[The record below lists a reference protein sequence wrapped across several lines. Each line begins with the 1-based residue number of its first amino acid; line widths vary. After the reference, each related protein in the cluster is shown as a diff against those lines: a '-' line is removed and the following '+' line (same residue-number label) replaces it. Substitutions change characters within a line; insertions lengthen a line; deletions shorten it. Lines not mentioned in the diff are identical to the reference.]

1 MPQPEAPAARS
12 GAIQGAAYSESA
24 SNGASMPT
32 PARSQF
38 PKLAFFIS
46 LLGRTPPSS
55 TSLAQQ
61 LAERFLGKEYIN
73 ESLSVVAELAFS
85 EASIPKAQE
94 FIRSLLFDIQPAAH
108 HLLIPTFRWAGIAT
122 TNYDLVIERAYA
134 NCRERIQDP
143 VPVLSNGDAIEHKTK
158 RS

>member
-46 LLGRTPPSS
+46 LL
-55 TSLAQQ
+55 
-61 LAERFLGKEYIN
+61 
-73 ESLSVVAELAFS
+73 
-85 EASIPKAQE
+85 SIY
-94 FIRSLLFDIQPAAH
+94 LLRRKIGWLFVGLP
-108 HLLIPTFRWAGIAT
+108 
-122 TNYDLVIERAYA
+122 
-134 NCRERIQDP
+134 
-143 VPVLSNGDAIEHKTK
+143 
-158 RS
+158 